1 MFAIVKTGGK
11 QYRVEKDSIITVE
24 KLVGSPGDT
33 IALTDVLVIGDDK
46 KNATIGKPNIEK
58 AKVFAEILKQTR
70 GEKII
75 VFKKLRRK
83 NYRRKKG
90 HCQDYSVL
98 KILGVSPTGAVIK
111 KKETEQKKPLSNK
124 AKKQG
129 RPEKIEK
136 IKDSKAKATSHQ
148 LPPSGKTVTGAKTQ
162 KASPKS
168 TTIDKKTA
176 TKNTKPAQK
185 SSVKK
190 LPKGKQPNKKSKNE
204 E

>member
-129 RPEKIEK
+129 RPEKINA
-136 IKDSKAKATSHQ
+136 SKGKATSRQ
-148 LPPSGKTVTGAKTQ
+148 LPPSGKTVAGAKTQ